1 MKFRTEIQIPHS
13 PDQIDYQKKI
23 LSVGSCFA
31 ESMGKRLE
39 EMKFQTLVNPLG
51 IFYNPLSIG
60 KILQKAID
68 RQVYFESEYA
78 DHLGEWFSF
87 DLHGKFREAEKGR
100 FEEQTRKA
108 MKQLISWL
116 PNTDWL
122 ILTFGTAFVFRKKS
136 DGKIVANCHKFPG
149 SLFSRDLLKVEE
161 ITGALKVVFDSLINQ
176 NPQLKI
182 ILTISPIRHIRDG
195 LSQNNLS
202 KSVLRLACH
211 ELATHYPFV
220 YYFPSYEIMLD
231 DLRDYRFYK
240 DDFIHPTS
248 FAEDYIWEKFV
259 EVYVS
264 EDAQTVMREWEKI
277 HRDLKHRP
285 LKADSPAYKAFLLK
299 LREKLVGISENIDCG
314 VEMEDVNRRLDLE
327 ML

>member
-100 FEEQTRKA
+100 FEEKT
-108 MKQLISWL
+108 
-116 PNTDWL
+116 T
-122 ILTFGTAFVFRKKS
+122 
-136 DGKIVANCHKFPG
+136 
-149 SLFSRDLLKVEE
+149 E
-161 ITGALKVVFDSLINQ
+161 
-176 NPQLKI
+176 
-182 ILTISPIRHIRDG
+182 
-195 LSQNNLS
+195 
-202 KSVLRLACH
+202 
-211 ELATHYPFV
+211 
-220 YYFPSYEIMLD
+220 
-231 DLRDYRFYK
+231 
-240 DDFIHPTS
+240 
-248 FAEDYIWEKFV
+248 
-259 EVYVS
+259 
-264 EDAQTVMREWEKI
+264 
-277 HRDLKHRP
+277 
-285 LKADSPAYKAFLLK
+285 
-299 LREKLVGISENIDCG
+299 
-314 VEMEDVNRRLDLE
+314 
-327 ML
+327 